1 MEGEEISDF
10 AAKFAAGFAPNAIRQ
25 SLLCIVCRKIP
36 LEWLLENIK
45 YSFIFSETIDWLI
58 EHQNE
63 CELCGLILQSI
74 QAKTKFRDFKGII
87 VLALSPKFLIIDGE
101 DNLKLKFRVFLR
113 LFADAGKQ

>member
-1 MEGEEISDF
+1 M
-10 AAKFAAGFAPNAIRQ
+10 
-25 SLLCIVCRKIP
+25 
-36 LEWLLENIK
+36 
-45 YSFIFSETIDWLI
+45 

-74 QAKTKFRDFKGII
+74 RAEIDFQDFKGII

-101 DNLKLKFRVFLR
+101 DKLKLKFRVFLR